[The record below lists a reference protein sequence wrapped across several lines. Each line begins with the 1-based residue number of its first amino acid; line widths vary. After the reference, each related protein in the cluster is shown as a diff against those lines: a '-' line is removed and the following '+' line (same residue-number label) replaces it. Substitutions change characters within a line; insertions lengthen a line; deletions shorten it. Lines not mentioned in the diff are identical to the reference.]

1 MGSSSNSG
9 QRAAEA
15 AERER
20 QAQIAGTQRRVNEIF
35 DSPDR
40 AAQRADFGAALR
52 DLFNQDLQR
61 QKGVADR
68 DLKFALARSGQV
80 GGSRQID
87 AGRTMGEE
95 YQRGVLE
102 AERRAQ
108 GGVADLMSRDEQA
121 RLQLSSLAQSGTN
134 ATAAAQQAAGALRAN
149 LESAT
154 ADARAGGLGDL
165 FGSVAEYKRSSDTA
179 AEKRRADKDYMWSQ
193 QKYSPMFGTGRK

>member
-9 QRAAEA
+9 QRAAEQ

-20 QAQIAGTQRRVNEIF
+20 QAQISATQARVNQIF
-35 DSPDR
+35 DSPER
-40 AAQRADFGAALR
+40 AAQRAEFGTALR

-68 DLKFALARSGQV
+68 DLRFALARSGQI

-108 GGVADLMSRDEQA
+108 GGVADLMSRDEQS
-121 RLQLSSLAQSGTN
+121 RLQLAGLAQSGTN
-134 ATAAAQQAAGALRAN
+134 VTAAAQQAAGALRAN
-149 LESAT
+149 LESAS

-165 FGSVAEYKRSSDTA
+165 FGSVAEYKRASDTA
-179 AEKRRADKDYMWSQ
+179 AEKRRADKDYLWQQ
-193 QKYSPMFGTGRK
+193 QKYSPMFGGGGY